1 MLKITKKRFTDLE
14 TITIVKWF
22 RHMGIES
29 LWADIYM
36 FTESN
41 IYIIRHLVKL
51 YNNNNCTSMIPSD
64 IKGLENVIVINH
76 DETTDTTIIK
86 EI

>member
-29 LWADIYM
+29 SWANIYM

-41 IYIIRHLVKL
+41 ISIIRHLVKL
-51 YNNNNCTSMIPSD
+51 YNDNNCTRMISSD

-76 DETTDTTIIK
+76 DART
-86 EI
+86 

>member
-29 LWADIYM
+29 
-36 FTESN
+36 S
-41 IYIIRHLVKL
+41 
-51 YNNNNCTSMIPSD
+51 
-64 IKGLENVIVINH
+64 
-76 DETTDTTIIK
+76 
-86 EI
+86 